1 MRFAK
6 HGDNQW
12 VLQLTYAWE
21 VDMLSKL
28 PENEWVP
35 LKYEGEQRTIGA
47 IHVGSLAVRFIDGRP
62 IDPERPFVIACP
74 LSQFPRI
81 FSLPTSPELY
91 ISET

>member
-1 MRFAK
+1 MRFVK

-28 PENEWVP
+28 PEKEWVP
-35 LKYEGEQRTIGA
+35 LKYEDEDRTIGA
-47 IHVGSLAVRFIDGRP
+47 IHVGSLTVRFIDGHQVE
-62 IDPERPFVIACP
+62 PERTFVMACP